1 MFLSSIFS
9 LGIEAVRIKSKTL
22 LYSRIERGKEGE
34 GGGGGRERER
44 ERERETETGRVYLA
58 HIHKTYFYIKSRIH
72 NGGES

>member
-34 GGGGGRERER
+34 GGGGGRGRERER
-44 ERERETETGRVYLA
+44 ERERQKPAAYTWRT
-58 HIHKTYFYIKSRIH
+58 YIKHTSI
-72 NGGES
+72 